1 MHYVYWAWVNLVP
14 PKKKKRLGHICLN
27 ATWTYCNTYCC
38 IVSLL
43 LIVPLA
49 DNFWHVRNLSR
60 WSLNMFVRHIEYS
73 AFKTISAG
81 RQTRQY
87 HFWIKCDVWMD
98 SRISV
103 TFNWITFDTAEM
115 RRIKPG
121 LRKRPLYIEGQS
133 RSLVKMLSINEGL
146 VAVIL
151 MRRLMS
157 AKHILEYNKSKKSYD
172 SGD

>member
-1 MHYVYWAWVNLVP
+1 
-14 PKKKKRLGHICLN
+14 
-27 ATWTYCNTYCC
+27 
-38 IVSLL
+38 
-43 LIVPLA
+43 
-49 DNFWHVRNLSR
+49 
-60 WSLNMFVRHIEYS
+60 
-73 AFKTISAG
+73 
-81 RQTRQY
+81 
-87 HFWIKCDVWMD
+87 MD